1 MSEIKKPD
9 ADPIFALLLT
19 LFAIQCGHYVINGQQ
34 RKWVFCLVG
43 VLVGGALCVL
53 PGIFMN
59 VLSTIDAYQTA
70 DRLKKGETIGENEY
84 SLPLLYNI
92 IKLVDSEATCKTVA
106 N

>member
-9 ADPIFALLLT
+9 ADPVIAMLLT
-19 LFAIQCGHYVINGQQ
+19 FFVIQCGHYVINGQQ
-34 RKWVFCLVG
+34 RKWLFCFL
-43 VLVGGALCVL
+43 GALIGVILCFL

-70 DRLKKGETIGENEY
+70 ERLKKGETIGENEY